1 MMAMSKAAKVSCADG
16 GHSGATNTCKLN
28 LPSSMLP
35 AIQEADTNSL
45 VLNVSTEAIVDPMAS
60 LTLAGNA
67 NAILRCDRT
76 LKPPRSTLC
85 IFLI

>member
-1 MMAMSKAAKVSCADG
+1 MMAMSKAAKVSCADS
-16 GHSGATNTCKLN
+16 GHSGATNTCKLI
-28 LPSSMLP
+28 LASYVLP
-35 AIQEADTNSL
+35 AIQEANANSL
-45 VLNVSTEAIVDPMAS
+45 VLNVRTEAIVDPMAS

-76 LKPPRSTLC
+76 IKPPRSTLC